1 MFQLADSLPSKTV
14 PSRARN
20 SAKSKGK
27 RRAKQKKQKVAKAG
41 AAQPSQAAQ
50 ASYVA
55 PKNATKVRP
64 CLYYDLIIAKLIIP
78 IDLWKT
84 KPNLLVL
91 RRSQG
96 QRERRNW
103 RRRR

>member
-14 PSRARN
+14 PLHTRN

-27 RRAKQKKQKVAKAG
+27 RCAKQKKQKVAKTG

-55 PKNATKVRP
+55 PKNATKVRH

-84 KPNLLVL
+84 KPDLLVL
-91 RRSQG
+91 
-96 QRERRNW
+96 
-103 RRRR
+103 